1 MGQGQAG
8 EQRSDGPFRHPSL
21 NAVRAF
27 VSAARLGSLKA
38 AAADLGVTAGAVSHH
53 VKQLET
59 EIGKPLFVR
68 RNNSIELTRD
78 GKQLFDAV
86 APALKTITRAS
97 DAVRKQARV
106 VTMNI
111 SSSLAQL
118 WLVPR
123 LPAFQA
129 RHPRIAIDMET
140 ERRPVVLDENLD
152 LAVSY
157 SRSGPPA
164 PGAMRLLT
172 ENVLPM
178 ATTVFR
184 KSRRGAAEAIE
195 DVPLISSTRDDWEW
209 REWAKANAVDFTRL
223 NIRYRFDIDSPA
235 IFACNASLGVM
246 LMPDW
251 TVNWAAGTVLPFGA
265 YRPQALGAYWLSFDS
280 RMRPSANTFV
290 SWLQQ
295 AAGETENEK
304 SRSQQPVPE
313 RGTARPEVTRSER
326 NGKQNAS

>member
-1 MGQGQAG
+1 MENPGGNQEEHHGDQGDAHL
-8 EQRSDGPFRHPSL
+8 RYPSL

-68 RNNSIELTRD
+68 RNNSIALTAD
-78 GKQLFDAV
+78 GKLLFDAV
-86 APALKTITRAS
+86 APALKTIARAS
-97 DAVRKQARV
+97 DAIRKEARV

-123 LPAFQA
+123 LAEFQA
-129 RHPRIAIDMET
+129 RHPKIAIDMET
-140 ERRPVVLDENLD
+140 ERRPVVLDEDLD

-164 PGAMRLLT
+164 FGAKRLLT
-172 ENVLPM
+172 EKVIPM
-178 ATTVFR
+178 AAPAFKRNHRMATER
-184 KSRRGAAEAIE
+184 IE
-195 DVPLISSTRDDWEW
+195 DAPLISSTRNDWEW
-209 REWAKANAVDFTRL
+209 HEWAAANGIDFERL
-223 NIRYRFDIDSPA
+223 QIRYRFDIDSPA
-235 IFACNASLGVM
+235 ILACNAGLGVM

-251 TVNWAAGTVLPFGA
+251 VGPWRTGEVEPFGV
-265 YRPQALGAYWLSFDS
+265 YRHQALGAYWLSLNP
-280 RMRPSANTFV
+280 RIRPAAKIFAA
-290 SWLQQ
+290 WLRSTAQAAEA
-295 AAGETENEK
+295 AAGEA
-304 SRSQQPVPE
+304 P
-313 RGTARPEVTRSER
+313 ARL
-326 NGKQNAS
+326 NGAAGIRRKAG